1 MAEFL
6 EMMEPVVI
14 RAEKD
19 ETSDEVCE
27 RMFQMLDDDD
37 GGSVSISEFLE
48 MLRKVGMDMVRSI
61 FFSKLVNYVQ
71 YQL

>member
-1 MAEFL
+1 
-6 EMMEPVVI
+6 MMEPVVI

>member
-1 MAEFL
+1 
-6 EMMEPVVI
+6 MEPVVI